1 MQCKA
6 ATYILRRR
14 ITFLRIWIMVVLRIP
29 LCIIV
34 RRMDRYEPT
43 LSVAALWCMSRK
55 GGMLQVDL
63 IVVKA
68 QQHTHQLLFWVFW
81 LLNIIGKSRNNT
93 KQTADC
99 QSFWFPQCFATGKES
114 FTTRTFSV
122 YLLICP
128 VVSRQMAF
136 PLPGCTQHC
145 CMNARFFYPAL
156 SLSLLLYSILIHFFR
171 ALAAAAIVNSRAAV
185 VLTCKLNAY
194 FCFRFQVR
202 YFNKPLAFGSMG
214 HPCH

>member
-68 QQHTHQLLFWVFW
+68 HQHTHQLLFWVFW
-81 LLNIIGKSRNNT
+81 LLNIIGKSRKNT

-99 QSFWFPQCFATGKES
+99 QSFWFPQCFATGKERVSQPTLSLFTCLSVLWFQGKWHFPYLVVLSIVAWMLAS
-114 FTTRTFSV
+114 FTPHSLPPPSSFSIPFSFTFFV
-122 YLLICP
+122 P
-128 VVSRQMAF
+128 
-136 PLPGCTQHC
+136 
-145 CMNARFFYPAL
+145 
-156 SLSLLLYSILIHFFR
+156 LLLLPLSIPERLWSWLVSWMH
-171 ALAAAAIVNSRAAV
+171 
-185 VLTCKLNAY
+185 TCVSASK
-194 FCFRFQVR
+194 
-202 YFNKPLAFGSMG
+202 
-214 HPCH
+214 

>member
-68 QQHTHQLLFWVFW
+68 HQHTHQLLFWVFW

-99 QSFWFPQCFATGKES
+99 QSFWFPQCFATGKKRVSQPTLSMFTCLSVLWFQGKWHFPYLVVLSIVAWMLAS
-114 FTTRTFSV
+114 FT
-122 YLLICP
+122 P
-128 VVSRQMAF
+128 
-136 PLPGCTQHC
+136 
-145 CMNARFFYPAL
+145 L
-156 SLSLLLYSILIHFFR
+156 SLSLFPFFSIPFSFTFFVPLLLLPLSIPERLWSWLVSWMH
-171 ALAAAAIVNSRAAV
+171 
-185 VLTCKLNAY
+185 TCVSASK
-194 FCFRFQVR
+194 
-202 YFNKPLAFGSMG
+202 
-214 HPCH
+214 

>member
-68 QQHTHQLLFWVFW
+68 HQHTHQLLFWVFW

-99 QSFWFPQCFATGKES
+99 QSFWFPQCFATDKERVSQPTLSLFTCLSVLWFQGKWHFPYLVVLSIVAWMLAS
-114 FTTRTFSV
+114 FT
-122 YLLICP
+122 P
-128 VVSRQMAF
+128 
-136 PLPGCTQHC
+136 
-145 CMNARFFYPAL
+145 L
-156 SLSLLLYSILIHFFR
+156 SLPSSLFHSHSLFS
-171 ALAAAAIVNSRAAV
+171 
-185 VLTCKLNAY
+185 C
-194 FCFRFQVR
+194 
-202 YFNKPLAFGSMG
+202 
-214 HPCH
+214 PCCCCHCQFPSGCGLDL